1 MKKLS
6 FLTLCLVIFTLSQS
20 VIAQDYQIPA
30 DMPINNGELEWL
42 SFKDNIAE
50 VKVDKKRLR
59 SSQNANLLHGV

>member
-50 VKVDKKRLR
+50 VKVDKKKVTVKSKRK
-59 SSQNANLLHGV
+59 ST